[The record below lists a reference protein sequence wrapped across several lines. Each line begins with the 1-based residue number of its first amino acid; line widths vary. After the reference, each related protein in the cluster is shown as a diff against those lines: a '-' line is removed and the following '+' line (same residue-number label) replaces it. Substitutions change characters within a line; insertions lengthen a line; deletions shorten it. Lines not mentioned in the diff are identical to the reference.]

1 MDIKEIVEFIKLIP
15 SVVKMIKKGREYN
28 YNMYIQKVYN
38 ETRDIVNNYF
48 KILNDTKHFLEDRQK
63 TLDEII
69 IFLENKRVDFRT
81 IRCEV
86 RTIVSMDL

>member
-15 SVVKMIKKGREYN
+15 SVVKIIKKGREYN

-48 KILNDTKHFLEDRQK
+48 KILNDTKTFLGRSSENFRRNNNILRKQK
-63 TLDEII
+63 
-69 IFLENKRVDFRT
+69 
-81 IRCEV
+81 
-86 RTIVSMDL
+86 S